1 MYYTKEELAEA
12 KRQID
17 STIHKLQ
24 QTLKTLQ
31 SKEKA
36 EKCQSQ
42 ITLARRRVKA
52 FTIASDLIA
61 KEAERQTEESAS

>member
-36 EKCQSQ
+36 EKCQSHKLRLPGAGSKRLRLQ
-42 ITLARRRVKA
+42 AI
-52 FTIASDLIA
+52 
-61 KEAERQTEESAS
+61 

>member
-1 MYYTKEELAEA
+1 MYYTKEELADP

-42 ITLARRRVKA
+42 ITLARRRGKA

-61 KEAERQTEESAS
+61 KEAERQTEESAP

>member
-1 MYYTKEELAEA
+1 MCYTKEELADA

-52 FTIASDLIA
+52 FTIA
-61 KEAERQTEESAS
+61 KEAERQTEESAP

>member
-42 ITLARRRVKA
+42 ITRCPAPGQSVYDCKRFDCKRSR
-52 FTIASDLIA
+52 TPN
-61 KEAERQTEESAS
+61 

>member
-12 KRQID
+12 KRQTD

-31 SKEKA
+31 SKEKRKNVSHKLRLPGA
-36 EKCQSQ
+36 GSKRLRLQA
-42 ITLARRRVKA
+42 I
-52 FTIASDLIA
+52 
-61 KEAERQTEESAS
+61 

>member
-1 MYYTKEELAEA
+1 MYYTKEELADA

-52 FTIASDLIA
+52 FTIA
-61 KEAERQTEESAS
+61 KEAERQTEESAP

>member
-1 MYYTKEELAEA
+1 MCYTKEELAEA

-24 QTLKTLQ
+24 QTFKTLQ

-52 FTIASDLIA
+52 FTIA
-61 KEAERQTEESAS
+61 KEAERQTEESAP